1 MPRIDERSGD
11 IIIRIV
17 YDGMPEAG
25 KTTNIQQLFAAIPLQ
40 RRGEH
45 ASPDTM
51 GRRTEFFDWLDFA
64 GGFVDGR
71 RIRCQLVSVPGQPQL
86 LHRRRYLLE
95 TADVV
100 VFVADSQPASVEENR
115 ESVTTLVGILRE
127 LGARA
132 PTSRSGT
139 ATAGGGGRLSGDGGD
154 LDRDLSAALV
164 IQANKQDLPGSLRP
178 RVLSVE
184 LDVPVTTPVVPAV
197 AQAGRG
203 VMDTFVLAARLA
215 TDRVRALVLG
225 GGELATIA
233 AEHTS
238 ASALH
243 SAMLALETR
252 TTAPLVRRAITDES
266 ARSLVRRR
274 ANDVA
279 AARSCQLPRPETL
292 LAGHV
297 WPPVKGRAAV
307 ATAMAGDAEIPEHA
321 VDWAPDEPLE
331 IGLEGWTL
339 HSSSRWT
346 YPNEAAA
353 RAELL
358 ITARRLLVA
367 PELVPE
373 GRALLVAA
381 DGDAYRLWMLTPPLP
396 SLASRLLDALV
407 RRDLAA
413 ATATLDD
420 VATARAAVLSARGA
434 PALPGGSSGVAM
446 QNQRVVVLSL
456 GDGDD
461 GGEPIDEHVLAVAE
475 QAVAGDDEARA
486 VLVAARGETNGR
498 TTRPPRRGG

>member
-1 MPRIDERSGD
+1 
-11 IIIRIV
+11 
-17 YDGMPEAG
+17 
-25 KTTNIQQLFAAIPLQ
+25 
-40 RRGEH
+40 
-45 ASPDTM
+45 
-51 GRRTEFFDWLDFA
+51 
-64 GGFVDGR
+64 
-71 RIRCQLVSVPGQPQL
+71 VSVPGQPQL
-86 LHRRRYLLE
+86 LHRRKYLLE

-115 ESVTTLVGILRE
+115 ESVTTLVGILRD

-132 PTSRSGT
+132 QT
-139 ATAGGGGRLSGDGGD
+139 ARGDGPLPGVNDDGVDDGVGGD
-154 LDRDLSAALV
+154 LDRDLSAPLV
-164 IQANKQDLPGSLRP
+164 IQANKQDLPGALRP

-225 GGELATIA
+225 GGKLATIA
-233 AEHTS
+233 EEHTS

-243 SAMLALETR
+243 GAMLALETG
-252 TTAPLVRRAITDES
+252 TSAPVVRLAITDET

-274 ANDVA
+274 ANDIA

-321 VDWAPDEPLE
+321 IDWAPDEPLE

-346 YPNEAAA
+346 FPNESAA

-358 ITARRLLVA
+358 VTARRLLVA

-373 GRALLVAA
+373 GRALLVAT
-381 DGDAYRLWMLTPPLP
+381 DGDAYRLWMLTPPLT

-407 RRDLAA
+407 RRDVAA
-413 ATATLDD
+413 ATAALDD
-420 VATARAAVLSARGA
+420 VATARAAVLSARGT

-446 QNQRVVVLSL
+446 QDQRVVLLSL
-456 GDGDD
+456 GH
-461 GGEPIDEHVLAVAE
+461 GGEGGEGGQPIDEHVLALAE

-486 VLVAARGETNGR
+486 VLVAACSGTNGR
-498 TTRPPRRGG
+498 TARPPRRGG

>member
-25 KTTNIQQLFAAIPLQ
+25 KTTNIQQLFSAIPLQ

-45 ASPDTM
+45 ASPDTR

-86 LHRRRYLLE
+86 LHRRKYLLE

-115 ESVTTLVGILRE
+115 ESVTTLLGMLRE
-127 LGARA
+127 LGARP
-132 PTSRSGT
+132 PTPRSGGERLP
-139 ATAGGGGRLSGDGGD
+139 GGGDVD
-154 LDRDLSAALV
+154 LDRDLSAPLV
-164 IQANKQDLPGSLRP
+164 IQANKQDLPGALRP

-243 SAMLALETR
+243 GAMLALETS
-252 TTAPLVRRAITDES
+252 TSAPVVRFAFTDDT

-321 VDWAPDEPLE
+321 IDWAPDEPLE
-331 IGLEGWTL
+331 IDLEGWTL

-346 YPNEAAA
+346 FSNEAAA

-358 ITARRLLVA
+358 VTARRLLVA

-381 DGDAYRLWMLTPPLP
+381 DGDAYRLWMLTPPLA

-413 ATATLDD
+413 ATTALDD
-420 VATARAAVLSARGA
+420 VATARAAVLSASGA
-434 PALPGGSSGVAM
+434 PVVPGGSSGVAM
-446 QNQRVVVLSL
+446 QDQRVVLLSL
-456 GDGDD
+456 GDG
-461 GGEPIDEHVLAVAE
+461 GEPLDEHALALAE
-475 QAVAGDDEARA
+475 QAVDGDDEARA
-486 VLVAARGETNGR
+486 VLVAARSGTNGR
-498 TTRPPRRGG
+498 TMRPAQGGG